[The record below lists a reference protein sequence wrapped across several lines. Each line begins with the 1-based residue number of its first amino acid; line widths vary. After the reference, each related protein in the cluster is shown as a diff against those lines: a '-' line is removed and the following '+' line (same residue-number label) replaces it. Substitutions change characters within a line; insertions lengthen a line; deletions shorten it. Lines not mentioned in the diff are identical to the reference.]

1 MSVITK
7 IEIQKKNKER
17 VNLFLDNEYAFSIS
31 TELVY
36 KEGLRVNLNVD
47 IEKLKDLVEK
57 EEMLRCKNSAIRIIE
72 RNYKTEK
79 EVRNKLIEKGY
90 NENAINNAI
99 DFLQKYNFLDDNTYT
114 KMYVKDK
121 LNSQGSNKIKYTLMK
136 KGISKE
142 MIEEELQN
150 IDRDDEKKVA
160 MELAQKKLSSIKKSE
175 NDKYKISGKLYRFL
189 TSKGYNYD
197 IVKETV
203 KDVMSLDDFD

>member
-47 IEKLKDLVEK
+47 IEKLKDLAEK

-99 DFLQKYNFLDDNTYT
+99 DFLQKYNFLNDNTYT

>member
-47 IEKLKDLVEK
+47 IEKLKDLAEK
-57 EEMLRCKNSAIRIIE
+57 EEMLRCNNSAIRIIE

-99 DFLQKYNFLDDNTYT
+99 DFLQKYNFLNDNTYT